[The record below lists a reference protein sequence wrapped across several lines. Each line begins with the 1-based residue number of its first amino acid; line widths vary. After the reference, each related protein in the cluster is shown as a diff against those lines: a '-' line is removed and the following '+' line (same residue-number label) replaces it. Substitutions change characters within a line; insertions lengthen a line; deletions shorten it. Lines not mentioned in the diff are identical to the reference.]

1 MWRITEIYDY
11 VKSLREF
18 KDTACLAYEGNKHT
32 QEIKKLFVLQ
42 PFRAPPVEMAS
53 LQTC

>member
-11 VKSLREF
+11 VKSLRKF
-18 KDTACLAYEGNKHT
+18 KDTACLAHEGNKHT

-53 LQTC
+53 LQTR